1 MIVGVLLGAGPPVKK
16 RTEKL
21 LLALMKD
28 VLSSLPMECENPT
41 ELAVQIAI
49 QLENSPITNAGRG
62 SSLNRDGEVECDACI
77 VRLKNGRKVSASVGS
92 VKGIRNPIR
101 VPHKM
106 LEHLELPKTDLGRP
120 LFIAGQGAAEYA
132 ISQGLEQAKL
142 ATASQQRSHE
152 YWQKLSEQVAPY
164 QDTIGVIVATDT
176 EIAVCSSSGGSI
188 LKIPGRIGSAAVP
201 GAACDVDKGIAAV
214 CSGFGEDMMACRLAS
229 LACSA
234 GLDQLPSKLDLY
246 DLQRQPYH
254 GILRAEQVS
263 GGWQLEAAHST
274 ESFAFGWT
282 KLGGKPFV
290 KVSHQAALIGTF
302 LSD

>member
-21 LLALMKD
+21 LIALMKD
-28 VLSSLPMECENPT
+28 VLSSLPETCEDPT
-41 ELAVQIAI
+41 ELAVKIAV
-49 QLENSPITNAGRG
+49 QLENSAITNAGRG

-77 VRLKNGRKVSASVGS
+77 VRMKNGRKVATSVGCL
-92 VKGIRNPIR
+92 KGVRNPIK
-101 VPHKM
+101 VSHKL
-106 LEHLELPKTDLGRP
+106 LENLELPKTDLGRP
-120 LFIAGQGAAEYA
+120 LFIVGDGAAEFA
-132 ISQGLEQAKL
+132 KSQGIEQANL

-152 YWQKLSEQVAPY
+152 YWQKISQEAAPY
-164 QDTIGVIVATDT
+164 QDTIGVIVGTET
-176 EIAVCSSSGGSI
+176 EIVVCSSSGGSI
-188 LKIPGRIGSAAVP
+188 LKPPGRIGSAAVP
-201 GAACDVDKGIAAV
+201 GAACDVFRGTGAI

-229 LACSA
+229 LACST
-234 GLDQLPSKLDLY
+234 GLDRLPSQLELY

-254 GILRAEQVS
+254 GILRVQQVS

-290 KVSHQAALIGTF
+290 KVSHQAALIGAF